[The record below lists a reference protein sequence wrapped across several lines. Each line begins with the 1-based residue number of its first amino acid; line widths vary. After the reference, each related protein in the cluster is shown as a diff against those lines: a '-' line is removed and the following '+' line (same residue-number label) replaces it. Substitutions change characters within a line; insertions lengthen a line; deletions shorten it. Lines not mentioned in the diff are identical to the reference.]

1 MKKFRCTRGNGHE
14 FVTGLVYTLEAD
26 NSVDTNQG
34 NPVRPCEYSTGIEWL
49 EKETDIRFE
58 EVIEE

>member
-1 MKKFRCTRGNGHE
+1 MKKFMCIQGNDYE
-14 FVTGLVYTLEAD
+14 FTTGLVYTLEAD

-34 NPVRPCEYSTGIEWL
+34 NPVRPYGCSTGIEWL
-49 EKETDIRFE
+49 EKATDIRFE

>member
-34 NPVRPCEYSTGIEWL
+34 NPIRPCGYSTGIEWL